1 MITNLFNTGFS
12 YVQSFFYSPGPEERM
27 QQVRENFSAQSQ
39 ESFAKE
45 FSAEAFEERL
55 LFLVG
60 TQDET
65 QAISLV
71 AQAYLVVKE
80 SSEELNVGG
89 KKIFDFEAS
98 LPTESLARGRS
109 FKTLS
114 DTLKLKNLIDFF
126 EYVESQR

>member
-1 MITNLFNTGFS
+1 
-12 YVQSFFYSPGPEERM
+12 M
-27 QQVRENFSAQSQ
+27 QQVRENFSAQSR
-39 ESFAKE
+39 ERFAKE
-45 FSAEAFEERL
+45 FSAEAFAARL

-71 AQAYLVVKE
+71 AQAYLVVEE
-80 SSEELNVGG
+80 SSEGLNMGG

>member
-27 QQVRENFSAQSQ
+27 QQVRENFSV
-39 ESFAKE
+39 ESRERFAKE
-45 FSAEAFEERL
+45 FNADAFAERL

-65 QAISLV
+65 GAISLV

-80 SSEELNVGG
+80 SPEKSKVDGT
-89 KKIFDFEAS
+89 KVFDFGTS

-114 DTLKLKNLIDFF
+114 NTLKLNNLSDFF
-126 EYVESQR
+126 KYVESQS